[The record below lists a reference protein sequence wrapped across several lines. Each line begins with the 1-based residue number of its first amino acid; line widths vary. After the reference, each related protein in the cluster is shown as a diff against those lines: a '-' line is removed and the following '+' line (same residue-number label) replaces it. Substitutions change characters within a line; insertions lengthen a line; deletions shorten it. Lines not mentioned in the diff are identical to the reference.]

1 MFRFCHNYHRVFC
14 VHLKTHALIKVVLYQ
29 CYNNI
34 AFGFLDKFA
43 FTFLH
48 TFSFQC
54 FVIFLCGNLAYNIFT
69 IDASSYNNLAY
80 NIFTID
86 ASSYN
91 NLAYNI
97 FTIDASSYNNLAYN
111 IFTIDASSYNNLAY
125 NIFTIDASSYNNFP
139 MITINTFFHKSPYD
153 FPQPCFTYLLFCSG
167 EWIHSFSMQHQLS
180 FVLLLSLLTQ
190 NQFSLYFTSSSWG
203 KSQITEHHLLMPT
216 KTIRLSSQTIVQT
229 DRIQLILITV

>member
-14 VHLKTHALIKVVLYQ
+14 VNLKTRALIKVVLYQ
-29 CYNNI
+29 CYDNI
-34 AFGFLDKFA
+34 AFVFLDKFA

-69 IDASSYNNLAY
+69 IDASSYV
-80 NIFTID
+80 
-86 ASSYN
+86 
-91 NLAYNI
+91 
-97 FTIDASSYNNLAYN
+97 
-111 IFTIDASSYNNLAY
+111 
-125 NIFTIDASSYNNFP
+125 NFP

-153 FPQPCFTYLLFCSG
+153 IPQPCFTYLLFCSG

-190 NQFSLYFTSSSWG
+190 NQFSLYFISSSWG
-203 KSQITEHHLLMPT
+203 KSQTTERHLLMPT
-216 KTIRLSSQTIVQT
+216 KTIRSSSQTIVQT
-229 DRIQLILITV
+229 DRIQLILIIV